1 MIPKDETFFLKET
14 LISKSNTD
22 KKSLPFGFVKRKG
35 KKKKEIDCKVNTN
48 AERTEKNSKSI
59 LDNMNCEFDKGKLLG
74 NIISSLLES
83 F

>member
-1 MIPKDETFFLKET
+1 M
-14 LISKSNTD
+14 
-22 KKSLPFGFVKRKG
+22 KRKG